1 VNILRFDQLCF
12 GQWHSM
18 LSLRLPVKKQASE
31 TKEPLSL
38 FEKINIFRN
47 ITGHEKAV
55 SEKPDF
61 EVVDEDSK

>member
-1 VNILRFDQLCF
+1 
-12 GQWHSM
+12 M

-61 EVVDEDSK
+61 EVVDEDSI